1 MYTRGV
7 GTGVC
12 VGLLAV
18 WCSCRLLGVLKRAYM
33 GYSVAIV
40 VSPLRYS
47 RLLQAVAQ
55 DLHDG
60 RVMVALLNNHSEL
73 AVCHR
78 GRTWERV
85 FGHVAGCIL

>member
-33 GYSVAIV
+33 GYSVEIV
-40 VSPLRYS
+40 VSPTS
-47 RLLQAVAQ
+47 LLKTAT
-55 DLHDG
+55 G
-60 RVMVALLNNHSEL
+60 
-73 AVCHR
+73 CC
-78 GRTWERV
+78 
-85 FGHVAGCIL
+85 AGPA